1 MLEERTVF
9 MNGEFVAWNEARA
22 HIMSHSFARGS
33 AIFEVLG
40 FHDTD
45 QGPGVFRLDE
55 HLKRLFRTAEL
66 LDMEIPMSTDSLHE
80 SVLETIRR
88 NTLKEGTI
96 KIVGYYPQVSLR
108 ITPPGRVIDI
118 SIFVLNFFEDM
129 DGPAF
134 PFTEGTS
141 LCVSR
146 WRKLDPQTVP
156 IEAKVAANYLNGIM
170 ARKDA
175 EARGFEHALMLDT
188 QGFIAEGGT
197 ESVFLVHDGILMTP
211 CLGTVLQSITRKS
224 IIQVAKVLGVECI
237 ERRIPREMLMEAD
250 EIFLSGTPMKVLPV
264 RKIEERP
271 FEKVP
276 GPLTKRFFDLM
287 EDVVKGKDERFKDWL
302 FPV

>member
-1 MLEERTVF
+1 
-9 MNGEFVAWNEARA
+9 
-22 HIMSHSFARGS
+22 
-33 AIFEVLG
+33 
-40 FHDTD
+40 
-45 QGPGVFRLDE
+45 
-55 HLKRLFRTAEL
+55 
-66 LDMEIPMSTDSLHE
+66 
-80 SVLETIRR
+80 RR

-96 KIVGYYPQVSLR
+96 KIVGYYPQISLR
-108 ITPPGRVIDI
+108 ITPPGKVIDI

-134 PFTEGTS
+134 PFTEGTT
-141 LCVSR
+141 LCVSK

-175 EARGFEHALMLDT
+175 EARGFENALMLDT

-197 ESVFLVHDGILMTP
+197 ESVFLIRGGVLMTP
-211 CLGTVLQSITRKS
+211 CLGTVLQSISRKS
-224 IIQVAKVLGVECI
+224 IIQAAKVLGVECV
-237 ERRIPREMLMEAD
+237 EGRIPQERLMEAD

-264 RKIEERP
+264 RKVEERP

-287 EDVVKGKDERFKDWL
+287 EDIVKGKDERFKDWL